1 MLESLGLFTKS
12 APELAPVLSENVHG
26 NYLIKDDIDDHIEFA
41 VDNIETNLKIVFF
54 TLML

>member
-41 VDNIETNLKIVFF
+41 VDNI
-54 TLML
+54 